1 MSMALLSMG
10 MGILG
15 MTQGGSAKNN
25 AKEEYKISKKAYKK
39 QMDINNAVASMNKA
53 NVKYAVEVNKAKNL
67 DYFKNVMEENYKRS
81 ANNIVSLAS
90 TGASLNS
97 GSEVSQRVMSQSY
110 QQNSV
115 DVSNYAEQNKQTK
128 LKGFYSELGIDYDN
142 AVKNI
147 SVQSEIALS
156 ASRQQAKVMEANGQ
170 IIGGAIQSISGAFDF
185 FGEMKK
191 EKATKTTGTYTGE
204 DTYNLGFG
212 TKSDGYLNGTDFTN
226 PINSNALSFGS
237 AIK

>member
-25 AKEEYKISKKAYKK
+25 AEEEYKISKKAYKK

-81 ANNIVSLAS
+81 ANNIVALAS

-97 GSEVSQRVMSQSY
+97 GSEVSQRIMSQSY

-115 DVSNYAEQNKQTK
+115 DVSNYVEQNKQTK

-147 SVQSEIALS
+147 SVQSEIAMS

-170 IIGGAIQSISGAFDF
+170 IVGGAIQAISGAFDL
-185 FGEMKK
+185 FGESKK
-191 EKATKTTGTYTGE
+191 ETGTKTTGTYIGE
-204 DTYNLGFG
+204 DTYNLSFG
-212 TKSDGYLNGTDFTN
+212 TKSDGYLNGVDFTN
-226 PINSNALSFGS
+226 PINANALSFGS

>member
-1 MSMALLSMG
+1 MSMALLSIG

-15 MTQGGSAKNN
+15 MMQGGSAKNN
-25 AKEEYKISKKAYKK
+25 AEEEYKISKKAYKK

-81 ANNIVSLAS
+81 ANNIVALAS

-97 GSEVSQRVMSQSY
+97 GSEVSQRIMSQSY

-115 DVSNYAEQNKQTK
+115 DVSNYVEQNKQTK

-147 SVQSEIALS
+147 SVQSEIAMS

-170 IIGGAIQSISGAFDF
+170 IVGGAIQSISGAFDF

-191 EKATKTTGTYTGE
+191 EKVTKTTGTYTGE